1 MPEII
6 GYARTSTSDQ
16 TAGLEDQ
23 IAELTEA
30 GAVKVFQEHI
40 SGSTKERDQLNQA
53 LGYVREGD
61 TFIVTKPDR
70 LARSV
75 RHLLEIKDQLEEK
88 NVTLKVL
95 SMGLDTGNATGK
107 LMLSVLASVG
117 EFERE
122 IMLERQRVGIAKAKS
137 EGKYEGRARA
147 INRDEVVKLLDD
159 GMSPTMISK
168 TLSIARDSVYR
179 IKKEA
184 QSGKG

>member
-1 MPEII
+1 MSETI
-6 GYARTSTSDQ
+6 GYARTSTTDQ

-23 IAELTEA
+23 INELTKA

-40 SGSTKERDQLNQA
+40 SGTTKARDQLSQA
-53 LGYVREGD
+53 LDYVRQGD

-75 RHLLEIKDQLEEK
+75 RHLLEIKDQLDDK
-88 NVTLKVL
+88 GVSLKIL

-122 IMLERQRVGIAKAKS
+122 IMLERQRIGITKAQS
-137 EGKYEGRARA
+137 AGKYKGRTKA
-147 INRDEVVKLLDD
+147 ISRTDVTKLLDE
-159 GMSPTMISK
+159 GMSPTKISK
-168 TLSIARDSVYR
+168 TLGIARDSVYR
-179 IKKEA
+179 IKKETGF
-184 QSGKG
+184 STS